1 MTFSY
6 NNVYIADTA
15 TVSGPYEKK
24 GPLGKYFDKT
34 YDDLYFGE
42 KSFEKAEI
50 KLVTD
55 CIDILKKKTPVEN
68 NFDVVIGGDLMNQ
81 ITAST
86 YGCCGVGKS
95 FIGVYGACSSS
106 VLGLII
112 GANFIEKELVEN
124 SLCVVSSHNL
134 SSERQFRY
142 PIEYGA
148 PKSDYSTYTATG
160 STGVIVSKRKSNI
173 KVESATI
180 GKVIDSKTK
189 DVNNMGAVMAISA
202 CNTLYQHLKD
212 LNRNINYYD
221 LILTGD
227 LGIYGSKIFKEYLN
241 KEYNL
246 KLKNHID
253 AGSNIYKKEQNL
265 YAGSSGPV
273 SLPLYL
279 FTNIISK
286 NKYKKILLLAT
297 GSLHSPTL
305 VNQKNTL
312 LSTCHAISLEV
323 L

>member
-1 MTFSY
+1 MSSIKY
-6 NNVYIADTA
+6 NNVYINDFYSIA
-15 TVSGPYEKK
+15 
-24 GPLGKYFDKT
+24 GPLEKVGKIKN
-34 YDDLYFGE
+34 YDMTFEDYYFGE
-42 KSFEKAEI
+42 KTFEKAEVKMQKVVFD
-50 KLVTD
+50 KLND
-55 CIDILKKKTPVEN
+55 K
-68 NFDVVIGGDLMNQ
+68 DVNLVIGGDLSNQ
-81 ITAST
+81 IANTT
-86 YGCCGVGKS
+86 YALKKS
-95 FIGVYGACSSS
+95 NIPYLGVYSACATFCESI
-106 VLGLII
+106 II
-112 GANFIEKELVEN
+112 GANMLKDIN
-124 SLCVVSSHNL
+124 NIICITSSHNL
-134 SSERQFRY
+134 TAERQFRY

-160 STGVIVSKRKSNI
+160 STGVIVSKKKSNI

-246 KLKNHID
+246 KIKNHID

-265 YAGSSGPV
+265 YAGSSGPI

-279 FTNIISK
+279 FTNIIPN

>member
-1 MTFSY
+1 MSSLLFK
-6 NNVYIADTA
+6 NVYLHDYYTI
-15 TVSGPYEKK
+15 SSKIEYE
-24 GPLGKYFDKT
+24 GNIIP
-34 YDDLYFGE
+34 DLVIDNYYFGC
-42 KSFEKAEI
+42 KTFEGAEI
-50 KLVTD
+50 KMQRTV
-55 CIDILKKKTPVEN
+55 IDYLLNKNKIDLI
-68 NFDVVIGGDLMNQ
+68 IGGDLSNQ
-81 ITAST
+81 LAISSYMACKYDIPYLGMYSACATFNSALITMSN
-86 YGCCGVGKS
+86 
-95 FIGVYGACSSS
+95 
-106 VLGLII
+106 LIDSNKI
-112 GANFIEKELVEN
+112 KQGIVIT
-124 SLCVVSSHNL
+124 SSHNKV
-134 SSERQFRY
+134 SERQFRY

-148 PKSDYSTYTATG
+148 PKSNYSTYTATG
-160 STGVIVSKRKSNI
+160 SAGVIVSKKKSNI
-173 KVESATI
+173 KIESATI
-180 GKVIDSKTK
+180 GRVIDSKTK

-212 LNRNINYYD
+212 LNRDINYYD

-246 KLKNHID
+246 KIKNYID

-265 YAGSSGPV
+265 YAGSSGPI

-279 FTNIISK
+279 FTNIIPK

-312 LSTCHAISLEV
+312 LSTCHAVSLEV